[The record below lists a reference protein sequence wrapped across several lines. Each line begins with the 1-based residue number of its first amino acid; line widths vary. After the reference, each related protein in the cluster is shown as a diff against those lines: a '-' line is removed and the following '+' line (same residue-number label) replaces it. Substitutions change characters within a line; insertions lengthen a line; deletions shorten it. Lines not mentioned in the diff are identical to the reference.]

1 MTEAA
6 NVERDVHTGGVGI
19 ARGIAVPSASG
30 SSSQAGLP
38 LLLDTLDPSGCV
50 VVALPGDDR
59 ARSMAMA
66 LLARGFPEEHI
77 DELPAAEMNRWL
89 RAVVLHAGR
98 APNLAAEIR
107 ELRDFYIGAMEGC
120 SWLVVRAPDAV
131 REAQILEEAQRAG
144 ARSTRTYATA
154 QLARH

>member
-1 MTEAA
+1 MKEAA
-6 NVERDVHTGGVGI
+6 SVERDVHPVG
-19 ARGIAVPSASG
+19 AGLVTGIAVPSAK
-30 SSSQAGLP
+30 SSPAGLP

-50 VVALPGDDR
+50 VVALPDDDR
-59 ARSMAMA
+59 ARAMADA
-66 LLARGFPEEHI
+66 LLARGFPQEHV

-120 SWLVVRAPDAV
+120 SWLVVRALDGD

-144 ARSTRTYATA
+144 ARSTRKYATA
-154 QLARH
+154 QIGRH